1 MIRSCCA
8 FVAVGTLMLTAA
20 LPASAQRVQWPRETP
35 PPPLLAPEVEFPDYE
50 LRRLDNGLQVVYVGA
65 YEQPA
70 VNVRLLVRAGTSSDP
85 TGKSGLAALT
95 AQLLDQGT
103 TMRGAQEIAQTI
115 DSIGGGLSVGAG
127 TDLSFVNIL
136 VLKDSFDVALSMLSD
151 VARNPAYAQT
161 EIDRQL
167 QQLLSQM
174 QVNYDDPAYV
184 SGMVFGRLVYG
195 AHPYGMPHNGTPQ
208 SLTQI
213 TRDDLAEFHRK
224 HYLPNNAI
232 LAVVGD
238 VTAEE
243 AFAGAARALSDWP
256 RGDLPTPNLTEP
268 PPPSNRLVIV
278 DKPGAVQTA
287 VRVGHL
293 ALRRA
298 HPDYLA
304 LDVAIKILGG
314 EGGNRLGSVLRTD
327 RSLTY
332 SASAEMAGRQF
343 GGDFMARTDTR
354 SSATAEVLRLTVD
367 EIARMQ
373 RERVSRRELRRAKDY
388 LAGHFP
394 LTIETPNAIAAQVLE
409 AILFGLELD
418 DLERYP
424 ERINAVT
431 ADDIQRVA
439 RQYLKPGL
447 LSMVLVGDAS
457 TFVNDLSGVGFDSY
471 DLILITELDISAVDF
486 LGGREVAQ
494 QNEVEGPAPQ
504 AAVRRPTADE
514 PPRFEQRL
522 GAQMSATDL
531 LDHRPALYPASE
543 LCASPESSR
552 YFRTSRLVV
561 RAHIAPHI
569 STRSS
574 RPALAEVRCPGR
586 SY

>member
-1 MIRSCCA
+1 MIRTA
-8 FVAVGTLMLTAA
+8 LVLAVFGVLTLASV
-20 LPASAQRVQWPRETP
+20 LPASAQLVEWPREDP
-35 PPPLLAPEVEFPDYE
+35 PPPLLAPDVKFPDFE

-65 YEQPA
+65 HEQPA
-70 VNVRLLVRAGTSSDP
+70 VNVRLVVRAGTSSDP
-85 TGKSGLAALT
+85 TLKPGLAAMT

-115 DSIGGGLSVGAG
+115 DSIGGAMGVGAG
-127 TDLSFVNIL
+127 TDLSYVNVL
-136 VLKDSFDVALSMLSD
+136 VLKDSFDLALDMLSD

-161 EIDRQL
+161 EVDRQR
-167 QQLLSQM
+167 QQVLSEM
-174 QVNYDDPAYV
+174 QVSYDDPAYV
-184 SGMVFGRLVYG
+184 SSIVFGRLVYG
-195 AHPYGMPHNGTPQ
+195 DHPYGMPQSGTPQ
-208 SLTQI
+208 SLMRI
-213 TRDDLAEFHRK
+213 TRNDLIEFHRN

-238 VTAEE
+238 VSAEE
-243 AFAGAARALSDWP
+243 AFAGVARALSDWP
-256 RGDLPTPNLTEP
+256 RGVLPTPDLTEQ

-293 ALRRA
+293 ALPRA

-304 LDVAIKILGG
+304 LDMAVKILGG

-343 GGDFMARTDTR
+343 AGDFMAQTDTR

-367 EIARMQ
+367 EISRMQ

-431 ADDIQRVA
+431 EDDIQRVA
-439 RQYLKPGL
+439 RKYLKPGL

-471 DLILITELDISAVDF
+471 ELVPITELDLSTVDF
-486 LGGREVAQ
+486 MIAREVAQ
-494 QNEVEGPAPQ
+494 GGEAVDVRLQ
-504 AAVRRPTADE
+504 ASGERSRL
-514 PPRFEQRL
+514 EQRF
-522 GAQMSATDL
+522 GGWDA
-531 LDHRPALYPASE
+531 
-543 LCASPESSR
+543 R
-552 YFRTSRLVV
+552 YFASCDPDASRVPILG
-561 RAHIAPHI
+561 P
-569 STRSS
+569 S
-574 RPALAEVRCPGR
+574 
-586 SY
+586 

>member
-1 MIRSCCA
+1 MIRTA
-8 FVAVGTLMLTAA
+8 LVLAVFGVLTLASV
-20 LPASAQRVQWPRETP
+20 LPASAQLVEWPREDP
-35 PPPLLAPEVEFPDYE
+35 PPPLLAPEVKFPDFE

-65 YEQPA
+65 HEQPA
-70 VNVRLLVRAGTSSDP
+70 VNVRLVVRAGTSSDP
-85 TGKSGLAALT
+85 TLKPGLAAMT

-115 DSIGGGLSVGAG
+115 DSIGGAMGVGAG
-127 TDLSFVNIL
+127 TDLSYVNVL
-136 VLKDSFDVALSMLSD
+136 VLKDSFDLALDMLSD

-161 EIDRQL
+161 EVDRQR
-167 QQLLSQM
+167 QQVLSEM
-174 QVNYDDPAYV
+174 QVSYDDPAYV
-184 SGMVFGRLVYG
+184 SSIVFGRLVYG
-195 AHPYGMPHNGTPQ
+195 DHPYGMPQSGTPQ
-208 SLTQI
+208 SLMRI
-213 TRDDLAEFHRK
+213 TRNDLIEFHRN

-238 VTAEE
+238 VSAEE
-243 AFAGAARALSDWP
+243 AFAGVARALSDWP
-256 RGDLPTPNLTEP
+256 RGVLPTPDLTEQ

-293 ALRRA
+293 ALPRA

-304 LDVAIKILGG
+304 LDMAVKILGG

-343 GGDFMARTDTR
+343 AGDFMAQTDTR

-367 EIARMQ
+367 EISRMQ

-431 ADDIQRVA
+431 EDDIQRVA
-439 RQYLKPGL
+439 REYLKPGL

-471 DLILITELDISAVDF
+471 ELVPITELDLSTIDF
-486 LGGREVAQ
+486 MIAREVAQ
-494 QNEVEGPAPQ
+494 GGEAVDVRLQ
-504 AAVRRPTADE
+504 ASGERSRL
-514 PPRFEQRL
+514 EQRF
-522 GAQMSATDL
+522 GGWDA
-531 LDHRPALYPASE
+531 
-543 LCASPESSR
+543 R
-552 YFRTSRLVV
+552 YFASCDPDASRVPILD
-561 RAHIAPHI
+561 P
-569 STRSS
+569 S
-574 RPALAEVRCPGR
+574 
-586 SY
+586 

>member
-1 MIRSCCA
+1 MIRCA
-8 FVAVGTLMLTAA
+8 SALAA
-20 LPASAQRVQWPRETP
+20 LAVLILAASQPASAQPVQWPRESP
-35 PPPLLAPEVEFPDYE
+35 PPPLLAPDVEFPDYE
-50 LRRLDNGLQVVYVGA
+50 LRRLDNGMQVVYVGA
-65 YEQPA
+65 HEQPA

-85 TGKSGLAALT
+85 TAKPGLAAMT

-103 TMRGAQEIAQTI
+103 TTRGAQEIAQTI

-127 TDLSFVNIL
+127 TDLSFVNVL
-136 VLKDSFDVALSMLSD
+136 VLKDSFDLALEILSD
-151 VARNPAYAQT
+151 VARNPVYAQA
-161 EIDRQL
+161 EVDRQR
-167 QQLLSQM
+167 QQVLSEM
-174 QVNYDDPAYV
+174 QVSYDDPAYV
-184 SGMVFGRLVYG
+184 SSIVFGRLVYG
-195 AHPYGMPHNGTPQ
+195 AHPYGMPQSGTPGSVMQ
-208 SLTQI
+208 L
-213 TRDDLAEFHRK
+213 TRDDLIEFHRTN
-224 HYLPNNAI
+224 YLPNNAI

-243 AFAGAARALSDWP
+243 AFDGAVRALSDWQ

-268 PPPSNRLVIV
+268 PPSSNRLVIV

-287 VRVGHL
+287 VRVGHV
-293 ALRRA
+293 ALPRA

-304 LDVAIKILGG
+304 LDMAIKILGG

-343 GGDFMARTDTR
+343 SGDFMARTDTR

-367 EIARMQ
+367 EISRMQ
-373 RERVSRRELRRAKDY
+373 RERVSRRELGRAKDY

-431 ADDIQRVA
+431 QDDIQRVA
-439 RQYLKPGL
+439 RQYLKPDL

-471 DLILITELDISAVDF
+471 DLIPITELDISAVDF
-486 LGGREVAQ
+486 LGAREIAQGRES
-494 QNEVEGPAPQ
+494 EGSRPQ
-504 AAVRRPTADE
+504 TAVRPQTV
-514 PPRFEQRL
+514 
-522 GAQMSATDL
+522 G
-531 LDHRPALYPASE
+531 
-543 LCASPESSR
+543 
-552 YFRTSRLVV
+552 
-561 RAHIAPHI
+561 
-569 STRSS
+569 
-574 RPALAEVRCPGR
+574 
-586 SY
+586 

>member
-1 MIRSCCA
+1 MIRTA
-8 FVAVGTLMLTAA
+8 LVLAVFGVLTLASV
-20 LPASAQRVQWPRETP
+20 LPASAQLVEWPREDP
-35 PPPLLAPEVEFPDYE
+35 PPPLLAPDVKFPDFE

-65 YEQPA
+65 HEQPA
-70 VNVRLLVRAGTSSDP
+70 VNVRLVVRAGTSSDP
-85 TGKSGLAALT
+85 TLKPGLAAMT

-115 DSIGGGLSVGAG
+115 DNIGGAMGVGAG
-127 TDLSFVNIL
+127 TDLSYVNVL
-136 VLKDSFDVALSMLSD
+136 VLKDSFDLALDMLSD

-161 EIDRQL
+161 EVDRQR
-167 QQLLSQM
+167 QQVLSEM
-174 QVNYDDPAYV
+174 QVSYDDPAYV
-184 SGMVFGRLVYG
+184 SSIVFGRLVYG
-195 AHPYGMPHNGTPQ
+195 DHPYGMPQSGTPQ
-208 SLTQI
+208 SLMRI
-213 TRDDLAEFHRK
+213 TRNDLIEFHRN

-238 VTAEE
+238 VSAEE
-243 AFAGAARALSDWP
+243 AFAGVARALSDWP
-256 RGDLPTPNLTEP
+256 RGVLPTPDLTEQ

-293 ALRRA
+293 ALPRA

-304 LDVAIKILGG
+304 LDMAVKILGG

-343 GGDFMARTDTR
+343 AGDFMAQTDTR

-367 EIARMQ
+367 EISRMQ

-431 ADDIQRVA
+431 EDDIQRVA
-439 RQYLKPGL
+439 REYLKPGL

-471 DLILITELDISAVDF
+471 ELVPITELDLSTVDF
-486 LGGREVAQ
+486 MIAKEVAQ
-494 QNEVEGPAPQ
+494 GGEAVDVRLQ
-504 AAVRRPTADE
+504 ASGERSRL
-514 PPRFEQRL
+514 EQRF
-522 GAQMSATDL
+522 GGWDA
-531 LDHRPALYPASE
+531 
-543 LCASPESSR
+543 R
-552 YFRTSRLVV
+552 YFASCDPDASRVPILG
-561 RAHIAPHI
+561 P
-569 STRSS
+569 S
-574 RPALAEVRCPGR
+574 
-586 SY
+586 

>member
-1 MIRSCCA
+1 MIRTA
-8 FVAVGTLMLTAA
+8 LVLAVFGVLTLASV
-20 LPASAQRVQWPRETP
+20 LPASAQLVEWPREDP
-35 PPPLLAPEVEFPDYE
+35 PPPLLAPDVKFPDFE

-65 YEQPA
+65 HEQPA
-70 VNVRLLVRAGTSSDP
+70 VNVRLVVRAGTSSDP
-85 TGKSGLAALT
+85 TLKPGLAAMT

-115 DSIGGGLSVGAG
+115 DNIGGAMGVGAG
-127 TDLSFVNIL
+127 TDLSYVNVL
-136 VLKDSFDVALSMLSD
+136 VLKDSFDLALDMLSD

-161 EIDRQL
+161 EVDRQR
-167 QQLLSQM
+167 QQVLSEM
-174 QVNYDDPAYV
+174 QVSYDDPAYV
-184 SGMVFGRLVYG
+184 SSIVFGRLVYG
-195 AHPYGMPHNGTPQ
+195 DHPYGMPQSGTPQ
-208 SLTQI
+208 SLMRI
-213 TRDDLAEFHRK
+213 TRNDLIEFHRN

-238 VTAEE
+238 VSAEE
-243 AFAGAARALSDWP
+243 AFAGVARALSDWP
-256 RGDLPTPNLTEP
+256 RGVLPTPDLTEQ

-293 ALRRA
+293 ALPRA

-304 LDVAIKILGG
+304 LDMAVKILGG

-343 GGDFMARTDTR
+343 AGDFMAQTDTR

-367 EIARMQ
+367 EISRMQ

-431 ADDIQRVA
+431 EDDIQRVA
-439 RQYLKPGL
+439 REYLKPGL

-471 DLILITELDISAVDF
+471 ELVPITELDLSTVDF
-486 LGGREVAQ
+486 MIAREVAQ
-494 QNEVEGPAPQ
+494 GGEAVDVRLQ
-504 AAVRRPTADE
+504 ASGERSRL
-514 PPRFEQRL
+514 EQRF
-522 GAQMSATDL
+522 GGWDA
-531 LDHRPALYPASE
+531 
-543 LCASPESSR
+543 R
-552 YFRTSRLVV
+552 YFASCDPDASRVPILG
-561 RAHIAPHI
+561 P
-569 STRSS
+569 S
-574 RPALAEVRCPGR
+574 
-586 SY
+586 

>member
-1 MIRSCCA
+1 MIRTA
-8 FVAVGTLMLTAA
+8 GALVVVGVLTLVGSVPAA
-20 LPASAQRVQWPRETP
+20 AQRVQWPRESP
-35 PPPLLAPEVEFPDYE
+35 PPPLLAPDVEFPEYE

-65 YEQPA
+65 HEQPA

-85 TGKSGLAALT
+85 IGKPGLAALT

-103 TMRGAQEIAQTI
+103 RTRGAQEIAQTI
-115 DSIGGGLSVGAG
+115 DSIGGGLGVGAG
-127 TDLSFVNIL
+127 TDLSFVNVL
-136 VLKDSFDVALSMLSD
+136 VLKDSFDLALSMLSD
-151 VARNPAYAQT
+151 VARNPAYAQA
-161 EIDRQL
+161 EIDRQR
-167 QQLLSQM
+167 QQLLSEM
-174 QVNYDDPAYV
+174 QVSYDDPTYV
-184 SGMVFGRLVYG
+184 SGVVFGRLVYG
-195 AHPYGMPHNGTPQ
+195 SHPYGMPHNGTPQ

-213 TRDDLAEFHRK
+213 GRSDLVEFHGT

-243 AFAGAARALSDWP
+243 AFDGVARAFSDWP

-268 PPPSNRLVIV
+268 PAPSNRLVVV

-293 ALRRA
+293 ALPRA

-314 EGGNRLGSVLRTD
+314 EGGNRLGSVLRTA

-343 GGDFMARTDTR
+343 AGDFMARTDTR

-367 EIARMQ
+367 EISRMQ

-388 LAGHFP
+388 LAGNFP

-409 AILFGLELD
+409 SILFGLELD

-439 RQYLKPGL
+439 RQYLKPSL

-457 TFVNDLSGVGFDSY
+457 IFINDLSGVGFESY
-471 DLILITELDISAVDF
+471 DLIPITELDISAVDF
-486 LGGREVAQ
+486 LGAREVAQ
-494 QNEVEGPAPQ
+494 RKDLGDLE
-504 AAVRRPTADE
+504 PTAA
-514 PPRFEQRL
+514 F
-522 GAQMSATDL
+522 
-531 LDHRPALYPASE
+531 
-543 LCASPESSR
+543 
-552 YFRTSRLVV
+552 
-561 RAHIAPHI
+561 
-569 STRSS
+569 
-574 RPALAEVRCPGR
+574 
-586 SY
+586 

>member
-1 MIRSCCA
+1 MIRTAS
-8 FVAVGTLMLTAA
+8 VLAVFGVLTLASV
-20 LPASAQRVQWPRETP
+20 LPASAQRVQWPREDP
-35 PPPLLAPEVEFPDYE
+35 PPPLLAPDVKFPDYE

-65 YEQPA
+65 HEQPA

-85 TGKSGLAALT
+85 TVKPGLAAMT

-115 DSIGGGLSVGAG
+115 DSIGGAMAVGAG
-127 TDLSFVNIL
+127 TDLSYVNVL
-136 VLKDSFDVALSMLSD
+136 VLKDSFDLALDMLSD

-161 EIDRQL
+161 EVDRQR
-167 QQLLSQM
+167 QQVLSEM
-174 QVNYDDPAYV
+174 QVSYDDPAYV
-184 SGMVFGRLVYG
+184 SSIVFGRLVYG
-195 AHPYGMPHNGTPQ
+195 AHPYGMPRNGTPQ
-208 SLTQI
+208 SLMRI
-213 TRDDLAEFHRK
+213 TRNDLIEFHRN

-238 VTAEE
+238 ITAEE
-243 AFAGAARALSDWP
+243 AFAGVARALSDWP
-256 RGDLPTPNLTEP
+256 RGVLPTADLTEQ

-293 ALRRA
+293 ALPRA

-304 LDVAIKILGG
+304 LDMAVKILGG

-332 SASAEMAGRQF
+332 SASAEIAGRQF
-343 GGDFMARTDTR
+343 AGDFMAQTDTR

-367 EIARMQ
+367 EISRMQ
-373 RERVSRRELRRAKDY
+373 RERVSRRELQRAKDY

-431 ADDIQRVA
+431 EDDIQRVA
-439 RQYLKPGL
+439 REYLKPGL

-471 DLILITELDISAVDF
+471 ELVPITELDLSTVDF
-486 LGGREVAQ
+486 MIAREVAPGG
-494 QNEVEGPAPQ
+494 EAVDVRLQ
-504 AAVRRPTADE
+504 ASGERTRLERAGEWCPRP
-514 PPRFEQRL
+514 
-522 GAQMSATDL
+522 S
-531 LDHRPALYPASE
+531 
-543 LCASPESSR
+543 C
-552 YFRTSRLVV
+552 
-561 RAHIAPHI
+561 
-569 STRSS
+569 
-574 RPALAEVRCPGR
+574 
-586 SY
+586 

>member
-1 MIRSCCA
+1 MIRTA
-8 FVAVGTLMLTAA
+8 LVLAVFGVLTLASV
-20 LPASAQRVQWPRETP
+20 LPASAQLVEWPREDP
-35 PPPLLAPEVEFPDYE
+35 PPPLLAPDVKFPDFE

-65 YEQPA
+65 HEQPA
-70 VNVRLLVRAGTSSDP
+70 VNVRLVVRAGTSSDP
-85 TGKSGLAALT
+85 TLKPGLAAMT

-115 DSIGGGLSVGAG
+115 DNIGGAMGVGAG
-127 TDLSFVNIL
+127 TDLSYVNVL
-136 VLKDSFDVALSMLSD
+136 VLKDSFDLALDMLSD

-161 EIDRQL
+161 EVDRQR
-167 QQLLSQM
+167 QQVLSEM
-174 QVNYDDPAYV
+174 QVSYDDPAYV
-184 SGMVFGRLVYG
+184 SSIVFGRLVYG
-195 AHPYGMPHNGTPQ
+195 DHPYGMPQSGTPQ
-208 SLTQI
+208 SLMRI
-213 TRDDLAEFHRK
+213 TRNDLIEFHRN

-238 VTAEE
+238 VSAEE
-243 AFAGAARALSDWP
+243 AFAGVARALSDWP
-256 RGDLPTPNLTEP
+256 RGVLPTPDLTEQ

-293 ALRRA
+293 ALPRA

-304 LDVAIKILGG
+304 LDMAVKILGG

-343 GGDFMARTDTR
+343 AGDFMAQTDTR

-367 EIARMQ
+367 EISRMQ

-431 ADDIQRVA
+431 EDDIQRVA
-439 RQYLKPGL
+439 RKYLKPGL

-471 DLILITELDISAVDF
+471 ELVPITELDLSTVDF
-486 LGGREVAQ
+486 MIAKEVAQ
-494 QNEVEGPAPQ
+494 GGEAVDVRLQ
-504 AAVRRPTADE
+504 ASGERSRL
-514 PPRFEQRL
+514 EQRF
-522 GAQMSATDL
+522 GGWDA
-531 LDHRPALYPASE
+531 
-543 LCASPESSR
+543 R
-552 YFRTSRLVV
+552 YFASCDPDASRVPILG
-561 RAHIAPHI
+561 P
-569 STRSS
+569 S
-574 RPALAEVRCPGR
+574 
-586 SY
+586 

>member
-1 MIRSCCA
+1 MIRTAS
-8 FVAVGTLMLTAA
+8 VLAVFGVLTLASV
-20 LPASAQRVQWPRETP
+20 LPASAQRVQWPREDP
-35 PPPLLAPEVEFPDYE
+35 PPPLLAPDVKFPDYE

-65 YEQPA
+65 HEQPA

-85 TGKSGLAALT
+85 TVKPGLAAMT

-115 DSIGGGLSVGAG
+115 DSIGGAMAVGAG
-127 TDLSFVNIL
+127 TDLSYVNVL
-136 VLKDSFDVALSMLSD
+136 VLKDSFDLALDMLSD

-161 EIDRQL
+161 EVDRQR
-167 QQLLSQM
+167 QQVLSEM
-174 QVNYDDPAYV
+174 QVSYDDPAYV
-184 SGMVFGRLVYG
+184 SSIVFGRLVYG
-195 AHPYGMPHNGTPQ
+195 AHPYGMPRNGTPQ
-208 SLTQI
+208 SLMRI
-213 TRDDLAEFHRK
+213 TRNDLIEFHRN

-238 VTAEE
+238 ITAEE
-243 AFAGAARALSDWP
+243 AFAGVARVLSDWP
-256 RGDLPTPNLTEP
+256 RGVLPTADLTEQ

-293 ALRRA
+293 ALPRA

-304 LDVAIKILGG
+304 LDMAVKILGG

-332 SASAEMAGRQF
+332 SASAEIAGRQF
-343 GGDFMARTDTR
+343 AGDFMAQTDTR

-367 EIARMQ
+367 EISRMQ
-373 RERVSRRELRRAKDY
+373 RERVSRRELQRAKDY

-431 ADDIQRVA
+431 EDDIQRVA
-439 RQYLKPGL
+439 REYLKPGL

-471 DLILITELDISAVDF
+471 ELVPITELDLSTVDF
-486 LGGREVAQ
+486 MIAREVAPGG
-494 QNEVEGPAPQ
+494 EAVDVRLQ
-504 AAVRRPTADE
+504 ASGERTRLERAGEWCPRP
-514 PPRFEQRL
+514 
-522 GAQMSATDL
+522 S
-531 LDHRPALYPASE
+531 
-543 LCASPESSR
+543 C
-552 YFRTSRLVV
+552 
-561 RAHIAPHI
+561 
-569 STRSS
+569 
-574 RPALAEVRCPGR
+574 
-586 SY
+586 

>member
-1 MIRSCCA
+1 MIRTA
-8 FVAVGTLMLTAA
+8 LVLAVFGVLTLASV
-20 LPASAQRVQWPRETP
+20 LPASAQLVEWPREDP
-35 PPPLLAPEVEFPDYE
+35 PPPLLAPDVKFPDFE

-65 YEQPA
+65 HEQPA
-70 VNVRLLVRAGTSSDP
+70 VNVRLVVRAGTSSDP
-85 TGKSGLAALT
+85 TLKPGLAAMT

-115 DSIGGGLSVGAG
+115 DNIGGAMGVGAG
-127 TDLSFVNIL
+127 TDLSYVNVL
-136 VLKDSFDVALSMLSD
+136 VLKDSFDLALDMLSD

-161 EIDRQL
+161 EVDRQR
-167 QQLLSQM
+167 QQVLSEM
-174 QVNYDDPAYV
+174 QVSYDDPAYV
-184 SGMVFGRLVYG
+184 SSIVFGRLVYG
-195 AHPYGMPHNGTPQ
+195 DHPYGMPQSGTPQ
-208 SLTQI
+208 SLMRI
-213 TRDDLAEFHRK
+213 TRNDLIEFHRN

-238 VTAEE
+238 VSAEE
-243 AFAGAARALSDWP
+243 AFAGVARALSDWP
-256 RGDLPTPNLTEP
+256 RGVLPTPDLTEQ

-293 ALRRA
+293 ALPRA

-304 LDVAIKILGG
+304 LDMAVKILGG

-343 GGDFMARTDTR
+343 AGDFMAQTDPR
-354 SSATAEVLRLTVD
+354 SSAPAEVLRLTVD
-367 EIARMQ
+367 EISRMQ

-431 ADDIQRVA
+431 EDDIQRVA
-439 RQYLKPGL
+439 REYLKPGL

-471 DLILITELDISAVDF
+471 ELVPITELDLSTVDF
-486 LGGREVAQ
+486 MIAREVAQ
-494 QNEVEGPAPQ
+494 GGEAVDVRLQ
-504 AAVRRPTADE
+504 ASGERSRL
-514 PPRFEQRL
+514 EQRF
-522 GAQMSATDL
+522 GGWDA
-531 LDHRPALYPASE
+531 
-543 LCASPESSR
+543 R
-552 YFRTSRLVV
+552 YFASCDPDASRVPILG
-561 RAHIAPHI
+561 P
-569 STRSS
+569 S
-574 RPALAEVRCPGR
+574 
-586 SY
+586 

>member
-1 MIRSCCA
+1 MIRIPLA
-8 FVAVGTLMLTAA
+8 VASVGALTLAA
-20 LPASAQRVQWPRETP
+20 VLPVSAQSVQWPRETP
-35 PPPLLAPEVEFPDYE
+35 PPPLLAPDVEFPDYE
-50 LRRLDNGLQVVYVGA
+50 LRRFDNGLQVVYVGA
-65 YEQPA
+65 HEQPA

-85 TGKSGLAALT
+85 TGKPGLAAMT

-103 TMRGAQEIAQTI
+103 TTHGAQEIAQTI
-115 DSIGGGLSVGAG
+115 DSIGGAIAVGAG
-127 TDLSFVNIL
+127 TDLSFINVL
-136 VLKDSFDVALSMLSD
+136 VLKDSFDLALEMLSD
-151 VARNPAYAQT
+151 VARNPAYAQN
-161 EIDRQL
+161 EVDRQR
-167 QQLLSQM
+167 QQLLSEM
-174 QVNYDDPAYV
+174 QVSYDDPAYV
-184 SGMVFGRLVYG
+184 SSIVFGRLVYG

-208 SLTQI
+208 SLMRI
-213 TRDDLAEFHRK
+213 TRDDLVDFHRK

-238 VTAEE
+238 LTAEE
-243 AFAGAARALSDWP
+243 AFDGAARALSDWP
-256 RGDLPTPNLTEP
+256 SGTLPTPNLTEQP
-268 PPPSNRLVIV
+268 APSNRLVIV

-293 ALRRA
+293 ALPRA

-304 LDVAIKILGG
+304 LDMAIKILGG
-314 EGGNRLGSVLRTD
+314 EGGNRLGSVLRTA

-332 SASAEMAGRQF
+332 SASAELDARRF

-354 SSATAEVLRLTVD
+354 SAATAEVLRLTVD
-367 EIARMQ
+367 EISRMQ
-373 RERVSRRELRRAKDY
+373 RERVSRRELQRAKDY

-471 DLILITELDISAVDF
+471 DLVPITELDISAVDF
-486 LGGREVAQ
+486 LEAREVAQ
-494 QNEVEGPAPQ
+494 GQGAEDARPHV
-504 AAVRRPTADE
+504 AVRPQSLDE
-514 PPRFEQRL
+514 PRSSPDPSRGVRF
-522 GAQMSATDL
+522 
-531 LDHRPALYPASE
+531 
-543 LCASPESSR
+543 
-552 YFRTSRLVV
+552 SRLAV
-561 RAHIAPHI
+561 RAHCTPRAH
-569 STRSS
+569 TA
-574 RPALAEVRCPGR
+574 RPEPIEGRCPGL

>member
-1 MIRSCCA
+1 MIRTA
-8 FVAVGTLMLTAA
+8 LVLAVFGVLTLASV
-20 LPASAQRVQWPRETP
+20 LPASAQLVEWPREDP
-35 PPPLLAPEVEFPDYE
+35 PPPLLAPDVKFPDFE

-65 YEQPA
+65 HEQPA
-70 VNVRLLVRAGTSSDP
+70 VNVRLVVRAGTSSDP
-85 TGKSGLAALT
+85 TLKPGLAAMT

-115 DSIGGGLSVGAG
+115 DSIGGAMGVGAG
-127 TDLSFVNIL
+127 TDLSYVNVL
-136 VLKDSFDVALSMLSD
+136 VLKDSFDLALDMLSD

-161 EIDRQL
+161 EVDRQR
-167 QQLLSQM
+167 QQVLSEM
-174 QVNYDDPAYV
+174 QVSYDDPAYV
-184 SGMVFGRLVYG
+184 SSIVFGRLVYG
-195 AHPYGMPHNGTPQ
+195 DHPYGMPQSGTPQ
-208 SLTQI
+208 SLMRI
-213 TRDDLAEFHRK
+213 TRNDLIEFHRN

-238 VTAEE
+238 VSAEE
-243 AFAGAARALSDWP
+243 AFAGVARALSDWP
-256 RGDLPTPNLTEP
+256 RGVLPTPDLTEQ

-293 ALRRA
+293 ALPRA

-304 LDVAIKILGG
+304 LDMAVKILGG

-343 GGDFMARTDTR
+343 AGDFMAQTDTR

-367 EIARMQ
+367 EISRMQ

-431 ADDIQRVA
+431 EDDIQRVA
-439 RQYLKPGL
+439 RKYLKPGL

-471 DLILITELDISAVDF
+471 ELVPITELDLSTVDF
-486 LGGREVAQ
+486 MIAKEVAQ
-494 QNEVEGPAPQ
+494 GGEAVDVRLQ
-504 AAVRRPTADE
+504 ASGERSRL
-514 PPRFEQRL
+514 EQRF
-522 GAQMSATDL
+522 GGWDA
-531 LDHRPALYPASE
+531 
-543 LCASPESSR
+543 R
-552 YFRTSRLVV
+552 YFASCDPDASRVPILG
-561 RAHIAPHI
+561 P
-569 STRSS
+569 S
-574 RPALAEVRCPGR
+574 
-586 SY
+586 

>member
-1 MIRSCCA
+1 MIRTA
-8 FVAVGTLMLTAA
+8 LVLAVFGVLTLASV
-20 LPASAQRVQWPRETP
+20 LPASAQLVEWPREDP
-35 PPPLLAPEVEFPDYE
+35 PPPLLAPDVKFPDFE

-65 YEQPA
+65 HEQPA
-70 VNVRLLVRAGTSSDP
+70 VNVRLVVRAGTSSDP
-85 TGKSGLAALT
+85 TLKPGLAAMT

-115 DSIGGGLSVGAG
+115 DNIGGAMGVGAG
-127 TDLSFVNIL
+127 TDLSYVNVL
-136 VLKDSFDVALSMLSD
+136 VLKDSFDLALDMLSD

-161 EIDRQL
+161 EVDRQR
-167 QQLLSQM
+167 QQVLSEM
-174 QVNYDDPAYV
+174 QVSYDDPAYV
-184 SGMVFGRLVYG
+184 SSIVFGRLVYG
-195 AHPYGMPHNGTPQ
+195 DHPYGMPQSGTPQ
-208 SLTQI
+208 SLMRI
-213 TRDDLAEFHRK
+213 TRNDLIEFHRN

-238 VTAEE
+238 VSAEE
-243 AFAGAARALSDWP
+243 AFAGVARALSDWP
-256 RGDLPTPNLTEP
+256 RGVLPTPDLTEQ

-293 ALRRA
+293 ALPRA

-304 LDVAIKILGG
+304 LDMAVKILGG

-343 GGDFMARTDTR
+343 AGDFMAQTDTR

-367 EIARMQ
+367 EISRMQ

-431 ADDIQRVA
+431 EDDIQRVA
-439 RQYLKPGL
+439 RKYLKPGL

-471 DLILITELDISAVDF
+471 ELVPITELDLSTVDF
-486 LGGREVAQ
+486 MIAREVAQ
-494 QNEVEGPAPQ
+494 GGEAVDVRLQ
-504 AAVRRPTADE
+504 ASGERSRL
-514 PPRFEQRL
+514 EQRF
-522 GAQMSATDL
+522 GGWDA
-531 LDHRPALYPASE
+531 
-543 LCASPESSR
+543 R
-552 YFRTSRLVV
+552 YFASCDPDASRVPILG
-561 RAHIAPHI
+561 P
-569 STRSS
+569 S
-574 RPALAEVRCPGR
+574 
-586 SY
+586 

>member
-1 MIRSCCA
+1 MIRTA
-8 FVAVGTLMLTAA
+8 LVLAVFGVLTLASV
-20 LPASAQRVQWPRETP
+20 LPASAQLVEWPREDP
-35 PPPLLAPEVEFPDYE
+35 PPPLLAPDVKFPDFE

-65 YEQPA
+65 HEQPA
-70 VNVRLLVRAGTSSDP
+70 VNVRLVVRAGTSSDP
-85 TGKSGLAALT
+85 TLKPGLAAMT

-115 DSIGGGLSVGAG
+115 DSIGGAMGVGAG
-127 TDLSFVNIL
+127 TDLSYVNVL
-136 VLKDSFDVALSMLSD
+136 VLKDSFDLALDMLSD

-161 EIDRQL
+161 EVDRQR
-167 QQLLSQM
+167 QQVLSEM
-174 QVNYDDPAYV
+174 QVSYDDPAYV
-184 SGMVFGRLVYG
+184 SSIVFGRLVYG
-195 AHPYGMPHNGTPQ
+195 DHPYGMPQSGTPQ
-208 SLTQI
+208 SLMRI
-213 TRDDLAEFHRK
+213 TRNDLIEVHRN

-238 VTAEE
+238 VSAEE
-243 AFAGAARALSDWP
+243 AFAGVARALSDWP
-256 RGDLPTPNLTEP
+256 RGVLPTPDLTEQ

-293 ALRRA
+293 ALPRA

-304 LDVAIKILGG
+304 LDMAVKILGG

-343 GGDFMARTDTR
+343 AGDFMAQTDTR

-367 EIARMQ
+367 EISRMQ

-431 ADDIQRVA
+431 EDDIQRVA
-439 RQYLKPGL
+439 RKYLKPGL

-471 DLILITELDISAVDF
+471 ELVPITELDLSTVDF
-486 LGGREVAQ
+486 MIAKEVAQ
-494 QNEVEGPAPQ
+494 GGEAVDVRLQ
-504 AAVRRPTADE
+504 ASGERSRL
-514 PPRFEQRL
+514 EQRF
-522 GAQMSATDL
+522 GGWDA
-531 LDHRPALYPASE
+531 
-543 LCASPESSR
+543 R
-552 YFRTSRLVV
+552 YFASCDPDASRVPILG
-561 RAHIAPHI
+561 P
-569 STRSS
+569 S
-574 RPALAEVRCPGR
+574 
-586 SY
+586 

>member
-1 MIRSCCA
+1 MIRTA
-8 FVAVGTLMLTAA
+8 LVLAVFGVLTLASV
-20 LPASAQRVQWPRETP
+20 LPASAQLVEWPREDP
-35 PPPLLAPEVEFPDYE
+35 PPPLLAPDVKFPDFE
-50 LRRLDNGLQVVYVGA
+50 LRRLDNGLPVVYVGA
-65 YEQPA
+65 HEQPA
-70 VNVRLLVRAGTSSDP
+70 VNVRLVVRAGTSSDP
-85 TGKSGLAALT
+85 TLQPGLAAMT

-115 DSIGGGLSVGAG
+115 DNIGGAMGVGAG
-127 TDLSFVNIL
+127 TDLSYVNVL
-136 VLKDSFDVALSMLSD
+136 VLKDSFDLALDMLSD

-161 EIDRQL
+161 EVDRQR
-167 QQLLSQM
+167 QQVLSEM
-174 QVNYDDPAYV
+174 QVSYDDPAYV
-184 SGMVFGRLVYG
+184 SSIVFGRLVYG
-195 AHPYGMPHNGTPQ
+195 DHPYGMPQSGTPQ
-208 SLTQI
+208 SLMRI
-213 TRDDLAEFHRK
+213 TRNDLIEFHRN

-238 VTAEE
+238 VSAEE
-243 AFAGAARALSDWP
+243 AFAGVARALSDWP
-256 RGDLPTPNLTEP
+256 RGVLPTPDLTEQ

-293 ALRRA
+293 ALPRA

-304 LDVAIKILGG
+304 LDMAVKILGG

-343 GGDFMARTDTR
+343 AGDFMAQTDTR

-367 EIARMQ
+367 EISRMQ

-431 ADDIQRVA
+431 EDDIQRVA
-439 RQYLKPGL
+439 REYLKPGL

-471 DLILITELDISAVDF
+471 ELVPITELDLSTVDFMIARAVAQGGEAVDVR
-486 LGGREVAQ
+486 L
-494 QNEVEGPAPQ
+494 Q
-504 AAVRRPTADE
+504 ASGERSRLE
-514 PPRFEQRL
+514 PRF
-522 GAQMSATDL
+522 GGWDA
-531 LDHRPALYPASE
+531 
-543 LCASPESSR
+543 R
-552 YFRTSRLVV
+552 YFASCDPDASRVPILG
-561 RAHIAPHI
+561 P
-569 STRSS
+569 S
-574 RPALAEVRCPGR
+574 
-586 SY
+586 

>member
-1 MIRSCCA
+1 MIRTA
-8 FVAVGTLMLTAA
+8 LVLAVFGVLTLASV
-20 LPASAQRVQWPRETP
+20 LPASAQLVEWPREDP
-35 PPPLLAPEVEFPDYE
+35 PPPLLAPDVKFPDFE

-70 VNVRLLVRAGTSSDP
+70 VNVRLVVRAGTSSDP
-85 TGKSGLAALT
+85 TLKPGLAAMT

-115 DSIGGGLSVGAG
+115 DNIGGAMGVGAG
-127 TDLSFVNIL
+127 TDLSYVNVL
-136 VLKDSFDVALSMLSD
+136 VLKDSFDLALDMLSD

-161 EIDRQL
+161 EVDRQR
-167 QQLLSQM
+167 QQVLSEM
-174 QVNYDDPAYV
+174 QVSYDDPAYV
-184 SGMVFGRLVYG
+184 SSIVFGRLVYG
-195 AHPYGMPHNGTPQ
+195 DHPYGMPQSGTPQ
-208 SLTQI
+208 SLMRI
-213 TRDDLAEFHRK
+213 TRNDLIEFHRN

-238 VTAEE
+238 VSAEE
-243 AFAGAARALSDWP
+243 AFAGVARALSDWP
-256 RGDLPTPNLTEP
+256 RGVLPTPDLTEQ

-293 ALRRA
+293 ALPRA

-304 LDVAIKILGG
+304 LDMAVKILGG

-343 GGDFMARTDTR
+343 AGDFMAQTDTR

-367 EIARMQ
+367 EISRMQ

-431 ADDIQRVA
+431 EDDIQRVA
-439 RQYLKPGL
+439 RKYLKPGL

-471 DLILITELDISAVDF
+471 ELVPITELDLSTVDF
-486 LGGREVAQ
+486 MIAKEVAQ
-494 QNEVEGPAPQ
+494 GGEAVDVRLQ
-504 AAVRRPTADE
+504 ASGERSRL
-514 PPRFEQRL
+514 EQRF
-522 GAQMSATDL
+522 GGWDA
-531 LDHRPALYPASE
+531 
-543 LCASPESSR
+543 R
-552 YFRTSRLVV
+552 YFASCDPDASRVPILG
-561 RAHIAPHI
+561 P
-569 STRSS
+569 S
-574 RPALAEVRCPGR
+574 
-586 SY
+586 

>member
-1 MIRSCCA
+1 MIRTGPA
-8 FVAVGTLMLTAA
+8 LAVVGVLTLASV

-35 PPPLLAPEVEFPDYE
+35 PPPLLAPDVKFPDYE

-65 YEQPA
+65 HEQPA

-85 TGKSGLAALT
+85 TAEPGLAAMT

-103 TMRGAQEIAQTI
+103 TTRGAQEIAQTI
-115 DSIGGGLSVGAG
+115 DSIGGAMAVGAG
-127 TDLSFVNIL
+127 TDLSFVNVL
-136 VLKDSFDVALSMLSD
+136 VLKDSFDLALDMLSD

-161 EIDRQL
+161 EVDRQR
-167 QQLLSQM
+167 QQVLSEM
-174 QVNYDDPAYV
+174 QVSYDDPAYV
-184 SGMVFGRLVYG
+184 SSIVFGRLVYG
-195 AHPYGMPHNGTPQ
+195 AHPYGMPQNGTPQ
-208 SLTQI
+208 SLMRL
-213 TRDDLAEFHRK
+213 TRDDLVEFHRT

-238 VTAEE
+238 ITAEE
-243 AFAGAARALSDWP
+243 AFAGVARALSNWP
-256 RGDLPTPNLTEP
+256 RGVLPTPNLTAQ

-293 ALRRA
+293 ALPRA

-304 LDVAIKILGG
+304 LDMAIKILGG
-314 EGGNRLGSVLRTD
+314 EGGNRLGSVLRTA

-343 GGDFMARTDTR
+343 AGDFMARTDTR

-367 EIARMQ
+367 EISRMQ

-431 ADDIQRVA
+431 EDDIQRVA
-439 RQYLKPGL
+439 REYLKPGL

-471 DLILITELDISAVDF
+471 DLIPITELDLSAVDL
-486 LGGREVAQ
+486 LGAREVAQ
-494 QNEVEGPAPQ
+494 GSEAADPSPQ
-504 AAVRRPTADE
+504 AAVSP
-514 PPRFEQRL
+514 
-522 GAQMSATDL
+522 QMSDQTYRL
-531 LDHRPALYPASE
+531 ERPFGGR
-543 LCASPESSR
+543 ES
-552 YFRTSRLVV
+552 
-561 RAHIAPHI
+561 
-569 STRSS
+569 RSS
-574 RPALAEVRCPGR
+574 RPAFRAHRTPRASTRLARIELAKEWCPRR
-586 SY
+586 SC